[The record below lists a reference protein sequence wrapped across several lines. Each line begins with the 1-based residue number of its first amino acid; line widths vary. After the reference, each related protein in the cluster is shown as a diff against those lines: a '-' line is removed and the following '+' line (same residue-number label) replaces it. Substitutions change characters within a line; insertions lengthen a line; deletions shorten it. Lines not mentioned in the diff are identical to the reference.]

1 MNKVITVLVSIV
13 SGLALASP
21 KAAPVLC
28 LDAHKA
34 FAGSAPQDAQISSKS
49 NALSEGRITTAVTAG
64 GAVSL
69 LTIPPSDVQRLGKL
83 PLRKLDVTCVN
94 SRGESHEAYLM
105 IEGRSE

>member
-1 MNKVITVLVSIV
+1 MVLVYMI

-21 KAAPVLC
+21 KAAPVSC

-34 FAGSAPQDAQISSKS
+34 FAGSAPQDAQVASKS
-49 NALSEGRITTAVTAG
+49 NPQSEARITTAMTTG

-69 LTIPPSDVQRLGKL
+69 ITLPAPDVQKLGKL